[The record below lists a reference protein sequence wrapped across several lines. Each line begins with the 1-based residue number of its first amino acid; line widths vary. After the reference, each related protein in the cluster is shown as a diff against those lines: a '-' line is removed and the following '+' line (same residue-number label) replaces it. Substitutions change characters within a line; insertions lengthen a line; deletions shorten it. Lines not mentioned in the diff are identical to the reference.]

1 MEEVEI
7 NNKDY
12 LYKIVG
18 FSQDNW
24 AFIQPENTDTGECVV
39 MFVNNRSAL
48 MDELKFK
55 SRDEA
60 CSELKRNGFRDDD
73 EYLSKYRSN
82 EPMKKPMPPY
92 VDDTEYESNHIYS
105 SGKHWK

>member
-39 MFVNNRSAL
+39 IFVNNRSAL

-55 SRDEA
+55 
-60 CSELKRNGFRDDD
+60 
-73 EYLSKYRSN
+73 
-82 EPMKKPMPPY
+82 
-92 VDDTEYESNHIYS
+92 
-105 SGKHWK
+105 

>member
-1 MEEVEI
+1 MEEVII
-7 NNKDY
+7 NNEDY

-24 AFIQPENTDTGECVV
+24 AFIQPENSDTGECVV
-39 MFVNNRSAL
+39 KFVNNRSAL

-60 CSELKRNGFRDDD
+60 YSALKRNGFMDDN
-73 EYLSKYRSN
+73 EYLSKYKSN
-82 EPMKKPMPPY
+82 KPMSKPAPPY
-92 VDDTEYESNHIYS
+92 VDDTNYKSNHIYS
-105 SGKHWK
+105 SGKYWK